1 MSHPNSDAKS
11 LTKIRTYAMDLDA
24 VRNQHNPKDTKA
36 ENPAPVSTITK
47 EVIGEETFKAP
58 ISKIVTP
65 KKVVT
70 VINKKPIGLNID
82 SATPALKPIP
92 SSLSESISSINNKKS
107 IIVDNDEG
115 AAATIITDTKRNRFK
130 LIPAVI
136 GSIKKWFEKEKKSLT
151 AKKTPR
157 YSVPDSSLR
166 KGVIQKATSKTGRFA
181 TADFD
186 SIQERIKKR
195 NEIIEDKPEV
205 EGSTIWTPHTETG
218 FFLLEAPEKTPVT
231 NVKIESRKSFTAPIP
246 NEPQPTA
253 PILEVKP
260 IVEVETA
267 VEEADNRWS
276 NPEVIKPEVTEVVL
290 PSESVIEELK
300 ITSEPAEVIVEETP
314 IVQNETWEMTDNDE
328 GVEQTPEEL
337 SKDNLPDAEF
347 KIPVTVIK
355 EEETESKV
363 PWYLQRDF
371 WLSTNILT
379 LLVAT
384 MTVLFI
390 AVGTVML
397 LNQKAAS
404 TAELPVT
411 EAILKGSNVEIIKV
425 SNLDLESLTLAFTN
439 AEGKVNKTTE
449 IVPTIDKVEISATNV
464 FSLLFPNADIS
475 FVHSVK
481 KIHLGYSEQQVPFI
495 VFDFTDKR
503 AVFGGMLVWEHTI
516 TKDLSTLLGNNE
528 DSSNGFADG
537 KNNQIDIRFITDAGQ
552 DILVYAI
559 VDNSVIITTD
569 RLTLESLITL
579 TK

>member
-24 VRNQHNPKDTKA
+24 VRNQQNPKGVKT

-70 VINKKPIGLNID
+70 AIKKKPIGLNID

-130 LIPAVI
+130 LFPAVI
-136 GSIKKWFEKEKKSLT
+136 SSIKKWFEKEKKSLT

-195 NEIIEDKPEV
+195 NEVIEEEPE
-205 EGSTIWTPHTETG
+205 GTTIWTPHTETG

-231 NVKIESRKSFTAPIP
+231 NIKIENRKSFVIP
-246 NEPQPTA
+246 LPAETKPTT
-253 PILEVKP
+253 PTPETKP
-260 IVEVETA
+260 VTEIETVVEVE
-267 VEEADNRWS
+267 EDNRWS
-276 NPEVIKPEVTEVVL
+276 STEAIKPAVVEAIPTPATEV
-290 PSESVIEELK
+290 PEQK
-300 ITSEPAEVIVEETP
+300 IIAEPAVVAAEETP
-314 IVQNETWEMTDNDE
+314 IIQNR
-328 GVEQTPEEL
+328 VEELPVSKTEEVQTPEEL
-337 SKDNLPDAEF
+337 PKEDLPNAEF
-347 KIPVTVIK
+347 KIPVTIIK
-355 EEETESKV
+355 EGEDETKV

-390 AVGTVML
+390 AVGTVMI

-404 TAELPVT
+404 TVESPST
-411 EAILKGSNVEIIKV
+411 EPILNRGNVEIIKV
-425 SNLDLESLTLAFTN
+425 SNLDLESLTLAFTT

-481 KIHLGYSEQQVPFI
+481 KIHLGYSAQQVPFI

-503 AVFGGMLVWEHTI
+503 AVFGGMLVWEHTM
-516 TKDLSTLLGNNE
+516 TKDLSTILGNNE
-528 DSSNGFADG
+528 DSTTSFTDG
-537 KNNQIDIRFITDAGQ
+537 KINQIDIRYINKDGQ

-559 VDNSVIITTD
+559 IDNSVIITTD
-569 RLTLESLITL
+569 RLTLESLIAL